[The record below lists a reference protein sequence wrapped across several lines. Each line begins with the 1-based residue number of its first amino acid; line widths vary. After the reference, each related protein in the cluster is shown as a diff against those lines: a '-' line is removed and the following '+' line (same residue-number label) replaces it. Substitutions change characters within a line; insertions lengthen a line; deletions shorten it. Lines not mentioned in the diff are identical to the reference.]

1 MVVFFNSK
9 RMLHYACK
17 KRVKKGTSKT
27 ANLVDGFHPRMQK
40 AKFCVV
46 LRQTFRNFETPFCK
60 ETYGLVYTACDL
72 CINMQFLPLCAMKGQ
87 YQRLSKQC
95 IRKKRFVAVA
105 SRIQLKFIVNIQRIG
120 RPISI
125 QTQLA
130 VPQVLF
136 LRCCPLYEICD
147 TLFVI
152 ILVASGYD
160 RNVVSVLT
168 SLISAGEEHA
178 ACCALSKV
186 ALHCTP
192 AKSRWSCHVMSGHV
206 MSCQVRSCQVRSCH
220 VRSCHVMSGHV
231 MSCHVISCHIMQ
243 KITKELIFQIKTSIS
258 VTKILKPPRSTT
270 LKQNVSTVA
279 SSLGKRL

>member
-1 MVVFFNSK
+1 
-9 RMLHYACK
+9 MLHYACK

-27 ANLVDGFHPRMQK
+27 ANLKCVVDGFHPRMRK

-60 ETYGLVYTACDL
+60 ETP
-72 CINMQFLPLCAMKGQ
+72 FLRLCAMKGQ
-87 YQRLSKQC
+87 YQR
-95 IRKKRFVAVA
+95 
-105 SRIQLKFIVNIQRIG
+105 RIG

-168 SLISAGEEHA
+168 SLVSAGEEHA

-192 AKSRWSCHVMSGHV
+192 AKRRWSCHVMSCQVMSCHVMSCQVMSCPVRSCHVMSGHV
-206 MSCQVRSCQVRSCH
+206 MSCQVMSY
-220 VRSCHVMSGHV
+220 HVMSYHVVSCHV
-231 MSCHVISCHIMQ
+231 MSCHVMSPVSCHVMSLTRQ

-258 VTKILKPPRSTT
+258 ATKILKPPRSTT